1 MANTLPRQEIPK
13 VSPQQF
19 VVLFAGLTRAS
30 NVVASLAARLPTD
43 IIPLPTRSLESLYA
57 RARPTVSVSGIVLCV
72 PREQL
77 SDEDRAVLSDL
88 ERVLPIYS
96 TCGQSALTGREF
108 FELCRQVNSR
118 VPRDPNRKVFRV
130 PAIVSPVAHTQDQR
144 LIRIENVSPG
154 GVFLQD
160 PELRHEISDLLKV
173 RLPGRQDILVQ
184 TEIRWLRDTKRPSEP
199 LGYGCAFSDTAD
211 RTLKK
216 LLEVAESAPTIRKS
230 LIVPRK

>member
-1 MANTLPRQEIPK
+1 MADPLPRQDIPE
-13 VSPQQF
+13 VALEQF

-43 IIPLPTRSLESLYA
+43 VVPLPTRSLESLYA
-57 RARPTVSVSGIVLCV
+57 RGRPTVSVSGIVLCV
-72 PREQL
+72 PRGQL
-77 SDEDRAVLSDL
+77 SDVDRAVLNDL

-108 FELCRQVNSR
+108 FELCRQVSSC
-118 VPRDPNRKVFRV
+118 VPRDPNRKIIRV
-130 PAIVSPVAHTQDQR
+130 PAIVSPVAHTQHQR
-144 LIRIENVSPG
+144 LIRTENVSPG

-173 RLPGRQDILVQ
+173 RLAGRQDILVQ
-184 TEIRWLRDTKRPSEP
+184 TEIRWLRDRKRPSEP
-199 LGYGCAFSDTAD
+199 LGYGCAFSDTPD
-211 RTLKK
+211 RTLNK

-230 LIVPRK
+230 LVVPRK